1 MQIRTGN
8 LVAAALTATALSLHG
23 ATPTCV
29 MLLDGANNH
38 EWKTTSP
45 VILKILDETG
55 LFRTT
60 RVTVD
65 NADLATFK
73 PDMVTQ
79 KVPDAFS
86 RQADAVVYRADLL
99 RLAPDAGKR

>member
-1 MQIRTGN
+1 
-8 LVAAALTATALSLHG
+8 
-23 ATPTCV
+23 

-73 PDMVTQ
+73 PDCG
-79 KVPDAFS
+79 F
-86 RQADAVVYRADLL
+86 
-99 RLAPDAGKR
+99 